1 MPNDESMYLAV
12 AEVAEAPENE
22 SIVYSH
28 EAEVGDAPEN
38 EPKVVFNCSRDR
50 GGARE

>member
-28 EAEVGDAPEN
+28 EAEVEKAPE
-38 EPKVVFNCSRDR
+38 DDL
-50 GGARE
+50 